1 MRRDGRRC
9 RPAFLPVIP
18 FTIARE
24 FAARNRSRSP
34 SFRGEAAESRALLP
48 QPPESARYD
57 RAARLRH
64 PNAERSLAPLG
75 MTMRPQPCDERGEFP
90 VIPSGIP
97 SFRSREHGSAQRGR
111 VLRSARWGC
120 ARASHLDES
129 PNTREP
135 RASGG
140 IAPRRAAARPGTPA
154 RSDRWPVAVSPLRAL
169 AEHPPSR
176 GRGEGHWSPQPS
188 VFSHQGAM
196 HRAPTTSDRA

>member
-1 MRRDGRRC
+1 MPPGIPPRHSVHDCAGVRGEKSL
-9 RPAFLPVIP
+9 AFSIIP
-18 FTIARE
+18 R
-24 FAARNRSRSP
+24 RSRGISYVDATTTGGEHRVRT
-34 SFRGEAAESRALLP
+34 RG
-48 QPPESARYD
+48 
-57 RAARLRH
+57 ARLRD